1 LKGARWI
8 ERGAEDLGE
17 WGLIVR
23 VVAEWDPDRA
33 ADRFLWPLREL
44 LLAYLAIL
52 KEQAQKRYELDLTI
66 WATLAPH
73 QKTPGSPPKVPK
85 ILRS

>member
-1 LKGARWI
+1 M

-17 WGLIVR
+17 WGLVVR
-23 VVAEWDPDRA
+23 VVADWDPARVHE
-33 ADRFLWPLREL
+33 RLLWSLRDL

-52 KEQAQKRYELDLTI
+52 RRDALERYQHDLAV

-73 QKTPGSPPKVPK
+73 QKSPGSPPKPPR
-85 ILRS
+85 ILKS